1 MKLDI
6 GRWVKNC
13 WCVEEEKEGK
23 FKKIQ
28 KKSYPINKEKE
39 SETL

>member
-1 MKLDI
+1 MDKKLLVD
-6 GRWVKNC
+6 G
-13 WCVEEEKEGK
+13 EDEKEGK